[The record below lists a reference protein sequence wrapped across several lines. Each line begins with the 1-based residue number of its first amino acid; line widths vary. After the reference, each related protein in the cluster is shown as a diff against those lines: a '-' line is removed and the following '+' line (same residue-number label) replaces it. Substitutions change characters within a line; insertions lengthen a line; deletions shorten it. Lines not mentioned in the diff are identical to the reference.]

1 MKISSRGFVC
11 GKDKSRNPRL
21 GNLIDATRFT
31 RRKVADETLSA
42 EKFVWRI
49 ALWVLLLRKPL
60 LKPLMAFVEEED
72 GKLYA
77 IDSESPNMD

>member
-1 MKISSRGFVC
+1 
-11 GKDKSRNPRL
+11 
-21 GNLIDATRFT
+21 
-31 RRKVADETLSA
+31 VADETLSA